1 MIYSRNHDFKKINC
15 NFIEGQIV
23 LFQYFIFLKKT
34 PKITIFM
41 IDSYLFEIL
50 SKKNR
55 ISNVQDIKKNIQ
67 FIQSKKC
74 KLNLFSFYRLGHS
87 S

>member
-1 MIYSRNHDFKKINC
+1 MQSHLGADT
-15 NFIEGQIV
+15 FIS
-23 LFQYFIFLKKT
+23 IFYIFKKT

>member
-1 MIYSRNHDFKKINC
+1 MIYSRNHDLKKINC
-15 NFIEGQIV
+15 NFIEGRIV
-23 LFQYFIFLKKT
+23 LFQYFIFKKT

-55 ISNVQDIKKNIQ
+55 ISNVQDIKKI
-67 FIQSKKC
+67 FS
-74 KLNLFSFYRLGHS
+74 LFNQKNVN
-87 S
+87 

>member
-1 MIYSRNHDFKKINC
+1 
-15 NFIEGQIV
+15 
-23 LFQYFIFLKKT
+23 
-34 PKITIFM
+34 M
-41 IDSYLFEIL
+41 IDSHLFEIL

-74 KLNLFSFYRLGHS
+74 KLNLLSFYRLGHS

>member
-1 MIYSRNHDFKKINC
+1 
-15 NFIEGQIV
+15 
-23 LFQYFIFLKKT
+23 
-34 PKITIFM
+34 M

-74 KLNLFSFYRLGHS
+74 KLNLFLFYRLGHS

>member
-1 MIYSRNHDFKKINC
+1 MQSHLGADT
-15 NFIEGQIV
+15 FIS
-23 LFQYFIFLKKT
+23 IFYIFKKT

-55 ISNVQDIKKNIQ
+55 ISNVQDIKKI
-67 FIQSKKC
+67 FS
-74 KLNLFSFYRLGHS
+74 LFNQKNVN
-87 S
+87 

>member
-1 MIYSRNHDFKKINC
+1 MIYSRNHDLKKINC

-23 LFQYFIFLKKT
+23 LFQYFIFKKN

-41 IDSYLFEIL
+41 IDSYLFKIL

-55 ISNVQDIKKNIQ
+55 ISNVQDIKKKYSVYSMKIV
-67 FIQSKKC
+67 
-74 KLNLFSFYRLGHS
+74 
-87 S
+87 

>member
-1 MIYSRNHDFKKINC
+1 MWMIYSRNHDLKKINY

-23 LFQYFIFLKKT
+23 LFQYFIFKKT

-55 ISNVQDIKKNIQ
+55 ISNVQDIKKI
-67 FIQSKKC
+67 FS
-74 KLNLFSFYRLGHS
+74 LFNQKNVN
-87 S
+87 

>member
-1 MIYSRNHDFKKINC
+1 MIYSRNHDLKKINY

-23 LFQYFIFLKKT
+23 LFQYFIFKKT

-55 ISNVQDIKKNIQ
+55 ISNVQDIKKI
-67 FIQSKKC
+67 FS
-74 KLNLFSFYRLGHS
+74 LFNQKNVN
-87 S
+87 

>member
-1 MIYSRNHDFKKINC
+1 
-15 NFIEGQIV
+15 
-23 LFQYFIFLKKT
+23 
-34 PKITIFM
+34 M

-67 FIQSKKC
+67 FIQSK
-74 KLNLFSFYRLGHS
+74 
-87 S
+87 